1 MNVLN
6 IGEYTPGG
14 QLVQKFKID
23 PMEIGK
29 QSLLLIRRGPYNR
42 KWNGLSA
49 EANTIKQENLRAVA
63 NKKLENFQVSQENLN
78 KLAQTKINERKKKSR
93 SLRNIYLQ
101 QLIINNKQEFT
112 QQELSELLNQNRNV
126 LKNAIEIRGLL
137 NDPNKTKED
146 ILSFLKNNQYS
157 TLEWTTKIWAK
168 FFNRFSSKTGGVNE
182 QQILDGIPG
191 GGSKHEA
198 YEGFKLFKNNLAQ
211 PTVAKAQTDAV
222 VTNIVAVNPAPS
234 VVTNQQ
240 QKAQEILKQ
249 NYDINKNTWKKK
261 MLNYHPNKG
270 GNTSTFQTVIGLI
283 KQAGYSK

>member
-146 ILSFLKNNQYS
+146 ILLFLRD
-157 TLEWTTKIWAK
+157 TLSPTLYWSSILWLK
-168 FFNRFSSKTGGVNE
+168 FFKKFSTKTGNVSEEEIIDVIHG
-182 QQILDGIPG
+182 D
-191 GGSKHEA
+191 SRKEA
-198 YEGFKLFKNNLAQ
+198 YEALAQ
-211 PTVAKAQTDAV
+211 LKPGIAAQARQAARATQTAQ
-222 VTNIVAVNPAPS
+222 A
-234 VVTNQQ
+234 QQ
-240 QKAQEILKQ
+240 QPARAAAARAAAS
-249 NYDINKNTWKKK
+249 
-261 MLNYHPNKG
+261 P
-270 GNTSTFQTVIGLI
+270 
-283 KQAGYSK
+283 